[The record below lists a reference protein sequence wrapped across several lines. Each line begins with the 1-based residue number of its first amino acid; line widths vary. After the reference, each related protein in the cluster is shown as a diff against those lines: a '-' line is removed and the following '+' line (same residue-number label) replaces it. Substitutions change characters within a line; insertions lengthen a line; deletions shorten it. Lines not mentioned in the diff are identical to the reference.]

1 MNISKTIFKS
11 QDIVAE
17 WWRTYNTKTK
27 YVEGGTKLT
36 LLHLHSH
43 DLIYTTVQSLDVFL
57 FLKTRE
63 TRKKD
68 NLKSQQ
74 KNYIGS
80 FRFKDKINE
89 FSIYKKLVTLTTL
102 IFINSAN
109 FSSGLI
115 HLHLF
120 LKNLPNPNLLF
131 HSNS

>member
-1 MNISKTIFKS
+1 MITIHLVWILIKTQTLRHTSHGSQGTDSEVSGKDSMNISKTIFKS

-80 FRFKDKINE
+80 FKIQ
-89 FSIYKKLVTLTTL
+89 
-102 IFINSAN
+102 
-109 FSSGLI
+109 G
-115 HLHLF
+115 
-120 LKNLPNPNLLF
+120 
-131 HSNS
+131 